1 MRKEPAEIG
10 FFAKSESV
18 LEMERKRL
26 VDFLLLH
33 IVSLQKTMGGDDIA
47 RTNVKAKLMADQEWL
62 TLSFRCPMI
71 VWASRFAL
79 IAGYTRRQKR
89 HSNRMAFLFLIID
102 MLVVERYILVCYI
115 IFYRHFAMQRAG
127 YDSLFLGFGVRNI
140 EGISRFQ
147 PIIHHR

>member
-1 MRKEPAEIG
+1 
-10 FFAKSESV
+10 
-18 LEMERKRL
+18 MERKRL

-47 RTNVKAKLMADQEWL
+47 RTNVKAKLMADQGMADAVVP
-62 TLSFRCPMI
+62 LSDDCLGFQICVDCRI
-71 VWASRFAL
+71 
-79 IAGYTRRQKR
+79 YQKAKEAQ
-89 HSNRMAFLFLIID
+89 RMAFLFLIID

-140 EGISRFQ
+140 ECISRFQ

>member
-1 MRKEPAEIG
+1 MVGNANALIGMRKEPAEIG
-10 FFAKSESV
+10 FFAESESV
-18 LEMERKRL
+18 LEMEGKRL
-26 VDFLLLH
+26 VDFLLPR
-33 IVSLQKTMGGDDIA
+33 IVS
-47 RTNVKAKLMADQEWL
+47 
-62 TLSFRCPMI
+62 SFRCPMI
-71 VWASRFAL
+71 VWACRFAL